1 MSINLETIVKENI
14 ENEFNIYVYKLIN
27 VFSLEEICSHIYK
40 SKFINIVLLEKLYN
54 SIVNNNSINTNLV
67 LNNLFIKVISHNI
80 AKEIP
85 EKDVIRIIKDIDI
98 ALFEGHSCEL
108 NYHNFKESPCIFSI
122 YKSFNMCL
130 YHYLNNTYI
139 SNNGY
144 ISEYFVKKY
153 LQRNIYKIFKNN
165 TITLSYNTHY
175 LKKEYSDNNRYENL
189 NSLLDSII
197 NKNKII
203 KISINNSLLWDNI
216 QKETLDISYLFLNHF
231 REQELIIKAKSFA
244 YWSAINKIYRWMSWC
259 YWNPES
265 PFRIRKLTKQY
276 NDYKNSIVVLYN

>member
-1 MSINLETIVKENI
+1 
-14 ENEFNIYVYKLIN
+14 
-27 VFSLEEICSHIYK
+27 
-40 SKFINIVLLEKLYN
+40 
-54 SIVNNNSINTNLV
+54 
-67 LNNLFIKVISHNI
+67 
-80 AKEIP
+80 
-85 EKDVIRIIKDIDI
+85 
-98 ALFEGHSCEL
+98 
-108 NYHNFKESPCIFSI
+108 
-122 YKSFNMCL
+122 MCL

-231 REQELIIKAKSFA
+231 MEQELIIKAKSFA